1 MVWDV
6 TPVWRRHLGRSWGR
20 IGFDRVVRSGSGV
33 SWLVS
38 WPRKKLTKNLVADAN
53 LAMAA

>member
-1 MVWDV
+1 MRCLD
-6 TPVWRRHLGRSWGR
+6 GRFDYWGR
-20 IGFDRVVRSGSGV
+20 IGFDRVVRSVGGV
-33 SWLVS
+33 PWLVS